1 MPSRNPN
8 ALVKVDRERPRH
20 FERPDIRPLRSPNIH
35 RVPIP
40 APRIPEALGGVR
52 RRGGRRRQRGVRRLR
67 FRRGWDMR
75 TFSGRFVRIEDD
87 SPCRLVRGS
96 AERYT
101 APYADSFSIHM
112 RASPSGKASASQ
124 ADTRGFESR
133 CPLQEFQGTG
143 DGAFSVS
150 GLISGT
156 RTRWGREAAGTLER
170 SPASTRGGIS
180 PYAWMCIRG
189 FPPVPS
195 GNRDLP
201 AWVGLQ
207 TPGRRMSVPTPLTP
221 RAARAARAAGRP
233 AGGAMS
239 PQMPVHVRLTRVPA
253 HPCR

>member
-40 APRIPEALGGVR
+40 VPRIPAALGGVR

-143 DGAFSVS
+143 DGAFLFS

-156 RTRWGREAAGTLER
+156 RTRWGREAAGTRER
-170 SPASTRGGIS
+170 SPASARGG
-180 PYAWMCIRG
+180 RR
-189 FPPVPS
+189 PPEHA
-195 GNRDLP
+195 G
-201 AWVGLQ
+201 
-207 TPGRRMSVPTPLTP
+207 
-221 RAARAARAAGRP
+221 AAGARESRCP
-233 AGGAMS
+233 LQELQGTGDGAFLFSGRISGDRTRWGREAAGTGARS
-239 PQMPVHVRLTRVPA
+239 PPPKTTRNA
-253 HPCR
+253 GCSNSCIASL

>member
-40 APRIPEALGGVR
+40 VPRIPAALGGVR

-101 APYADSFSIHM
+101 APDADSFSIHM

-156 RTRWGREAAGTLER
+156 RTRWGREAAGTGAR
-170 SPASTRGGIS
+170 SPPPKTTRYAGCSDSCIAS
-180 PYAWMCIRG
+180 
-189 FPPVPS
+189 
-195 GNRDLP
+195 L
-201 AWVGLQ
+201 
-207 TPGRRMSVPTPLTP
+207 
-221 RAARAARAAGRP
+221 
-233 AGGAMS
+233 
-239 PQMPVHVRLTRVPA
+239 
-253 HPCR
+253 